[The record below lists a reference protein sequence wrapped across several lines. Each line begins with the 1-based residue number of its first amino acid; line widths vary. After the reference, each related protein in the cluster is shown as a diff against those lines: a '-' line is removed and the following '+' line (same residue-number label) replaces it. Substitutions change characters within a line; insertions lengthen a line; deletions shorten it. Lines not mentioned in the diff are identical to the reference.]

1 MPQKSTIVFLFCSN
15 IQEFCL
21 YFKQLPS
28 LERNTNGRKVYHSTR
43 SIKEISDELIA
54 EELRKV
60 LISLN
65 QGGSKEAISP
75 NELFSAIWKVVPR
88 FR

>member
-1 MPQKSTIVFLFCSN
+1 M
-15 IQEFCL
+15 
-21 YFKQLPS
+21 
-28 LERNTNGRKVYHSTR
+28 YHSTR

-65 QGGSKEAISP
+65 QGDSKEAISP

-88 FR
+88 FRQVLILSSQKLLFTLIFTFSCMLRNPIHF

>member
-1 MPQKSTIVFLFCSN
+1 M
-15 IQEFCL
+15 
-21 YFKQLPS
+21 
-28 LERNTNGRKVYHSTR
+28 YHSTR
-43 SIKEISDELIA
+43 SLKDNYEEIIA

-65 QGGSKEAISP
+65 QAGSKEAISP
-75 NELFSAIWKVVPR
+75 NELFAAIWKVVPR

>member
-1 MPQKSTIVFLFCSN
+1 MPFYLSN

-28 LERNTNGRKVYHSTR
+28 LGRHTNGRKVYHSTR

-65 QGGSKEAISP
+65 QGDSKEAISP